1 MVFTILKRIGGS
13 LITLLLA
20 SLVLFI
26 MIRLAPGDPIMLL
39 MGQPGDLGISDTKLM
54 QKRIEDI
61 RAEHGLDQ
69 DIMIQFGRWLKNLA
83 VFNLGNSIQT
93 GRPIKTEIWERIP
106 TTLSLSFAALLIQVL
121 LGVTGGIYTAIKA
134 GKPQDSVIRF
144 ICVFFAS
151 IPAFVVAL
159 FLLSIFAVAFHVYEI
174 SSSGGIHRLWLP
186 AVTLGLVGAP
196 QIVRMIRANMLS
208 ELGQVYIS
216 SAISRGL
223 SKWLIVKNAFRNALL
238 PAVTTIALSF
248 THLIG
253 GSVVIESI
261 FSWPGIGNYA
271 MNSILIHDYPA
282 IQGYAVVTVSA
293 VIFINLMVDLIYIL
307 IDPRLRKNER
317 GRSTAP

>member
-1 MVFTILKRIGGS
+1 MCFTILRRIGGS

-20 SLVLFI
+20 SLVLFV

-39 MGQPGDLGISDTKLM
+39 MGQPGDLGISDARLM
-54 QKRIEDI
+54 QRRIEDM

-69 DIMIQFGRWLKNLA
+69 DIMIQFSRWLKKLA
-83 VFNLGNSIQT
+83 VFDLGNSIQT
-93 GRPIKTEIWERIP
+93 GRPIKSEIGERIP
-106 TTLSLSFAALLIQVL
+106 ATLSLSFAALLVEVL
-121 LGVTGGIYTAIKA
+121 LGLTGGIYTAIKA
-134 GKPQDSVIRF
+134 GKPQDSIVRF
-144 ICVFFAS
+144 VCVFFAS
-151 IPAFVVAL
+151 IPGFVIAL

-186 AVTLGLVGAP
+186 AVTLGIVGAP
-196 QIVRMIRANMLS
+196 QIIRMIRANMLS
-208 ELGQVYIS
+208 ELGQVYIAS
-216 SAISRGL
+216 SISRGL
-223 SKWLIVKNAFRNALL
+223 SKRLIVKNAFHNALL
-238 PAVTTIALSF
+238 PAITTIALSF

-293 VIFINLMVDLIYIL
+293 VIFINLIVDLLYIL
-307 IDPRLRKNER
+307 IDPRLRKNE
-317 GRSTAP
+317 GERSPAV